1 MLKTGTLVGT
11 MLGVLIA
18 LNAACA
24 TAKSEIKPS
33 GTASTLMPGWE
44 QKFDVKWQATAAPGG
59 TRHIQ
64 GYLVSHHGRAAYTAR
79 VLVQTVDAS
88 GAVVDRRIAPVAGGV
103 SGLGR
108 SYFEVAHLSSADHYL
123 VTVWDYTLGREP

>member
-1 MLKTGTLVGT
+1 VRLT
-11 MLGVLIA
+11 LGVLIV
-18 LNAACA
+18 LSVGCAAA
-24 TAKSEIKPS
+24 RGDVTPS
-33 GTASTLMPGWE
+33 GSASTLMPGWE
-44 QKFDVKWQATAAPGG
+44 RKFDLEWQATAAPGG
-59 TRHIQ
+59 TQRIQ

-108 SYFEVAHLSSADHYL
+108 SYFEVAHLSPADHYL